1 MAPILSRRAAKEG
14 KFIALW
20 WKFQGTVLIGQVRK
34 IASLK
39 PCKLL

>member
-1 MAPILSRRAAKEG
+1 MALIVSQRAAIEG

-20 WKFQGTVLIGQVRK
+20 WKFRGTLKIGQERK

-39 PCKLL
+39 ARKLL